1 MGRGV
6 RAGELKFSPV
16 DKSNK
21 VLLLNSKKY
30 QKM

>member
-6 RAGELKFSPV
+6 RDGELKFSPV

-21 VLLLNSKKY
+21 VLLLNSKEY